1 MTRQSS
7 REQDKWGK
15 NVTFS
20 SQVQSNLYEAVT
32 LGEWVTDRLIQV
44 DRWIQVWLAYKGN
57 QGKETLSGEDPS

>member
-44 DRWIQVWLAYKGN
+44 DR
-57 QGKETLSGEDPS
+57 